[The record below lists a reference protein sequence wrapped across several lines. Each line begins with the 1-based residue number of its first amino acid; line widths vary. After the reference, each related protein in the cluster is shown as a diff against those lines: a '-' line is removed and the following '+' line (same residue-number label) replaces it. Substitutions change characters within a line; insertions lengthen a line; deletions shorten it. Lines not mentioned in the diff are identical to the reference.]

1 MGVAR
6 TLVLGAL
13 LGCGGERGDPPA
25 PAPAPVPAAR
35 ATAVAETTPA
45 PCPTAI
51 SGPIDRREFVCAA
64 QLATPAAPIDLGA
77 ILARLPARFATNVTL
92 KHGARRA
99 GERGHIQDELA
110 DSPTASTAAPR
121 IVMWDQTTGF
131 SITYD
136 GVASH
141 RLGMLSVDPTTNAFS
156 LSSLGPQLPTERAD
170 DCRDCHGPDSRPIW
184 PMYPDWPGFVGSDND
199 EVTRDTTVQRDERR
213 WLLEARAAASAPGD
227 RLAALFTPAVD
238 AYLGGL
244 FAATDRDAIR
254 VYLKA
259 RVRPSAAL
267 AAASTGDDAT
277 LRRWLGLELHAT
289 YPYRAN
295 HELALA
301 EASRALFHRPN
312 SRAGML
318 YNRLQARRIMT
329 RIRGT
334 AVYASHAPL
343 VALTVMDC
351 GWPAEP
357 ARTTAYTAF
366 AATAKSELAAAEMP
380 PPDGDRILV
389 PVLLA
394 SLGLRVRDVDIRL
407 VHRSATYDRFDRAYT
422 IPSIART
429 VMDIGY
435 IAYPDPR
442 ATLHGARLF
451 WTSYFDGSAS
461 LDELLA
467 LAMVE
472 DLASED
478 PALAALIRPRSLTDK
493 YRDATARYALDRPFF
508 DDMDRL
514 GRWLPLPYPEH
525 LGAVHHRE
533 VFTKERG
540 AHYRAVCERLR
551 QQLRDQYA
559 PP

>member
-13 LGCGGERGDPPA
+13 IACGGERRDPPA
-25 PAPAPVPAAR
+25 PPPAPIPAAR
-35 ATAVAETTPA
+35 APAVAETTPR

-51 SGPIDRREFVCAA
+51 TGPIDRRDFLCAA
-64 QLATPAAPIDLGA
+64 QLATPMAPIDLGA
-77 ILARLPARFATNVTL
+77 ILARLPSRFSTNVTL
-92 KHGARRA
+92 KHGARRV
-99 GERGHIQDELA
+99 GERGHVQDEIA
-110 DSPTASTAAPR
+110 DSPTASAAAPR

-136 GVASH
+136 GVTSH

-213 WLLEARAAASAPGD
+213 WLLEAREAASAPGD
-227 RLAALFTPAVD
+227 RLAALFAPAVD

-254 VYLKA
+254 AYLKA
-259 RVRPSAAL
+259 RVSPSAAL
-267 AAASTGDDAT
+267 AAASTGDDTT

-318 YNRLQARRIMT
+318 YNRLAARRLMT
-329 RIRGT
+329 RIRAT
-334 AVYASHAPL
+334 AIYAKQPAL

-357 ARTTAYTAF
+357 ARATAYAAF
-366 AATAKSELAAAEMP
+366 AATAKTELAAAEMP

-407 VHRSATYDRFDRAYT
+407 AHRSTTYDRFDRAYK
-422 IPSIART
+422 IPTIART

-435 IAYPDPR
+435 IAYPSPR
-442 ATLHGARLF
+442 ATVHGASLF

-467 LAMVE
+467 LAMLE
-472 DLASED
+472 DLGAND
-478 PALAALIRPRSLTDK
+478 PTLAALVHPRSLTDK
-493 YRDATARYALDRPFF
+493 YGDVTARLALDRELFA
-508 DDMDRL
+508 DMDRL
-514 GRWLPLPYPEH
+514 GRWIPLPYPEH

-533 VFTKERG
+533 VFTKQYGER
-540 AHYRAVCERLR
+540 HRAICERLR
-551 QQLRDQYA
+551 TVLRA
-559 PP
+559 ST